1 MRSCRRPA
9 RLACAL
15 LLLGLATCRGGCR
28 KNAGPSAPSAGLL
41 DWFPSDT
48 RVVVGVDFARLRAT
62 ALWAQLGSLATTDP
76 NDRQKI
82 DELASRTG
90 FDPLTQVDSLMVAF
104 PEEARA
110 QGGMGMLLRGRGLD
124 ENRLI
129 AYVRDQVTK
138 QGDDLFSFRH
148 AGRTLWA
155 TRKEPTTAGFFIDST
170 TFVLGTGG
178 WAERMAELPASPPG
192 PSSANATG
200 NAPLVHLV
208 DRA

>member
-1 MRSCRRPA
+1 MKSIAIPS
-9 RLACAL
+9 ACAL

-90 FDPLTQVDSLMVAF
+90 FDPLEDVVVTV
-104 PEEARA
+104 E
-110 QGGMGMLLRGRGLD
+110 GRQHQHFG
-124 ENRLI
+124 
-129 AYVRDQVTK
+129 
-138 QGDDLFSFRH
+138 S
-148 AGRTLWA
+148 
-155 TRKEPTTAGFFIDST
+155 
-170 TFVLGTGG
+170 
-178 WAERMAELPASPPG
+178 RM
-192 PSSANATG
+192 
-200 NAPLVHLV
+200 
-208 DRA
+208 